1 MPSRNSK
8 YYGGAGDN
16 HDREEEDYVTDLHVN
31 MVHMLLPYMTK

>member
-1 MPSRNSK
+1 MASRNSK

-16 HDREEEDYVTDLHVN
+16 HDREEEDCVTDLHVN